1 MKRKRTA
8 TTTVSVKPALVYE
21 IVSDYAAYA
30 RWLPGLKS
38 SRVLAEE
45 GNFAIVELEFA
56 ANPGVPLTVEC
67 IHAPTSM
74 VVLRSLTGNKP
85 RVAIRW
91 AIAAA
96 GSGEAQVTFK
106 VEGPLSQAFFP
117 GTHKGF
123 FDPDKGLA
131 ALQGVLASAG
141 DGPSGEKIIEIV
153 ETEEGLFCLYRGTRY
168 RMEASS

>member
-8 TTTVSVKPALVYE
+8 TATVSVKPSLVYE
-21 IVSDYAAYA
+21 IVSDYAAYS

-38 SRVLAEE
+38 SRLLAEE

-56 ANPGVPLTVEC
+56 ANPGVQLTVEC

-74 VVLRSLTGNKP
+74 VVLRSLTGNRP
-85 RVAIRW
+85 RVEIRW

-96 GSGEAQVTFK
+96 GSGEAQVTLK
-106 VEGPLSQAFFP
+106 IEGPVSHALRP
-117 GTHKGF
+117 GKYRGF
-123 FDPDKGLA
+123 FDPDRGLA

-141 DGPSGEKIIEIV
+141 EGPAGEKIIEIT

-168 RMEASS
+168 RMEAGS